1 MQRRAILLFIL
12 FAVLAVFYA
21 SVSGRSVPEIMAE
34 QKAQTEMFEQLD
46 QRVLRQPRSDELSAA
61 K

>member
-12 FAVLAVFYA
+12 FAVLAALYA
-21 SVSGRSVPEIMAE
+21 SVSGRSASQVMAT
-34 QKAQTEMFEQLD
+34 QKAQAEMLEKLDEHVLEQSGRD
-46 QRVLRQPRSDELSAA
+46 ERSAR